1 MEVGEFAF
9 PIDPV
14 ENLIRGMGQGAY
26 RGRRGKGGYSQSLFP
41 RRIHFLLLIR
51 LFREIASDKLDELD
65 DDFRMALSVY
75 QSAENEEL
83 APLVQQDYL
92 AAMQLSLY

>member
-26 RGRRGKGGYSQSLFP
+26 RGRRGEGGYSQSPFP
-41 RRIHFLLLIR
+41 WSIHFFTSYSPFLQDC
-51 LFREIASDKLDELD
+51 FR
-65 DDFRMALSVY
+65 
-75 QSAENEEL
+75 
-83 APLVQQDYL
+83 
-92 AAMQLSLY
+92 

>member
-26 RGRRGKGGYSQSLFP
+26 RGRRGDGGYSQSPFP
-41 RRIHFLLLIR
+41 QVYPFFTSYSPFSQDC
-51 LFREIASDKLDELD
+51 FR
-65 DDFRMALSVY
+65 
-75 QSAENEEL
+75 
-83 APLVQQDYL
+83 
-92 AAMQLSLY
+92 

>member
-26 RGRRGKGGYSQSLFP
+26 RGRRGKGVYSQSLFP

-51 LFREIASDKLDELD
+51 LFCKIASDKLDELD
-65 DDFRMALSVY
+65 DDDKDEDGGHHDVGLEALV
-75 QSAENEEL
+75 AVANGEV
-83 APLVQQDYL
+83 A
-92 AAMQLSLY
+92 

>member
-26 RGRRGKGGYSQSLFP
+26 RGRRGEGGYSQSPFP
-41 RRIHFLLLIR
+41 
-51 LFREIASDKLDELD
+51 
-65 DDFRMALSVY
+65 
-75 QSAENEEL
+75 
-83 APLVQQDYL
+83 
-92 AAMQLSLY
+92 

>member
-26 RGRRGKGGYSQSLFP
+26 RGRRGEGVYSQSLFP
-41 RRIHFLLLIR
+41 KLIHLLLLIR
-51 LFREIASDKLDELD
+51 LFCKIASDKLDELD
-65 DDFRMALSVY
+65 DDNKDEDGSHHDVSL
-75 QSAENEEL
+75 ET
-83 APLVQQDYL
+83 LVAVADGEV
-92 AAMQLSLY
+92 A

>member
-26 RGRRGKGGYSQSLFP
+26 RGAEEKSD
-41 RRIHFLLLIR
+41 
-51 LFREIASDKLDELD
+51 IASLHSPSLSIFTSYSPFSQDC
-65 DDFRMALSVY
+65 FR
-75 QSAENEEL
+75 
-83 APLVQQDYL
+83 
-92 AAMQLSLY
+92 

>member
-26 RGRRGKGGYSQSLFP
+26 RGRRGEGGYSQSPFP

-51 LFREIASDKLDELD
+51 LFRKIASDKLDELD
-65 DDFRMALSVY
+65 DDDKDEDGSNHDVGL
-75 QSAENEEL
+75 ET
-83 APLVQQDYL
+83 LVAVADGEV
-92 AAMQLSLY
+92 A

>member
-14 ENLIRGMGQGAY
+14 EKLIRGMGQGTY
-26 RGRRGKGGYSQSLFP
+26 RGRRGEGEGVYSQSLFP

-51 LFREIASDKLDELD
+51 LFCKIASDKLDELD
-65 DDFRMALSVY
+65 DNDKDEDGSHHDVGL
-75 QSAENEEL
+75 ET
-83 APLVQQDYL
+83 LVAVADGEV
-92 AAMQLSLY
+92 A

>member
-26 RGRRGKGGYSQSLFP
+26 RGRRGEGGYSQSPVSIPHSPFP
-41 RRIHFLLLIR
+41 MLIHFLLLIR
-51 LFREIASDKLDELD
+51 LFRKIASDKLDELD
-65 DDFRMALSVY
+65 DDDKDEDGSHHDVGL
-75 QSAENEEL
+75 ET
-83 APLVQQDYL
+83 LVAVADGEV
-92 AAMQLSLY
+92 A

>member
-14 ENLIRGMGQGAY
+14 EKLIRGMGQGAY
-26 RGRRGKGGYSQSLFP
+26 RGHRGRRGEGGYSQSLFP

-51 LFREIASDKLDELD
+51 LFCKIASDKLDELD
-65 DDFRMALSVY
+65 DDDKDEDGGHHDVGL
-75 QSAENEEL
+75 ET
-83 APLVQQDYL
+83 LVAVADGEV
-92 AAMQLSLY
+92 A